1 MLGIGTFLLM
11 VGAYWPIQQAA
22 LERTRTRSEAAL
34 LPQPQPI
41 TTEFEVPQGPPKIFL
56 VDHFFGKVG
65 DAVLVHGENLGG
77 LHKDSWVSLAGKKIK
92 EDNLVSWTGSYIE
105 FKVPEGAV
113 SGRVE
118 ISILGKRTTW
128 PGVFFVTD
136 ETTEAELRLM
146 GEAGSNQAQ
155 LLAEGIRGSQE
166 LLVWLLLINSEGELG
181 LSPGSGVRMEK
192 KVLDLP
198 IGRVYEIKLRLSS
211 SITAESQ
218 ARLVP
223 LLTVIKTEE
232 QMVGIAR
239 GELSDSGGLLKP
251 LQAHPLYVS
260 F

>member
-1 MLGIGTFLLM
+1 MGISTFVLIL
-11 VGAYWPIQQAA
+11 AAFIPIYRSAQ
-22 LERTRTRSEAAL
+22 ERTRFESEAAL

-41 TTEFEVPQGPPKIFL
+41 TTEFETPQGPPKVFL

-136 ETTEAELRLM
+136 ETTEAELRLK

-155 LLAEGIRGSQE
+155 LLAEGIKGSQE
-166 LLVWLLLINSEGELG
+166 LLVWLLMINSEGELG
-181 LSPGSGVRMEK
+181 LSPRSGVRMEK